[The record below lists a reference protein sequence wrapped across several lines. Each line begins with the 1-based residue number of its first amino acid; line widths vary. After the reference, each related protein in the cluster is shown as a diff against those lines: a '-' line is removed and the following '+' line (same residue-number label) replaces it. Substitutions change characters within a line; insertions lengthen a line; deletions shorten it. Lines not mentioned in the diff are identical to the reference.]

1 MAEVKN
7 SFLASKMNQDLD
19 DRLIPSNEYREA
31 FNIAISQSED
41 SDVGAVE
48 NIRGTLLLESLG
60 NGEVIGYAV
69 DEAKDNLY
77 LFWTSYTD
85 SSNNRLVNHQA
96 SASGSG
102 TDSKVYR
109 YNVGTGNLIV
119 LAEGRWLNF
128 STTHPIY
135 GVNVLENLL
144 FWTDNRNQP
153 RKINTVRASENTQ
166 HYSSEDHVSVA
177 KYSPYQ
183 PLRLYK
189 DYSGTYKTTMKDATS
204 PLLPGGASGANP
216 DYNINYAGDPTYLED
231 KFARLSYRFK
241 FEDGE
246 YSIIAPFTQIVFI
259 PKQDGSFLAGQEDET
274 YKSTVVSFME
284 NKVNFVQAQLPL
296 PAQAQNLASEFKIIE
311 VDILGKESNSN
322 IVSVLDTITVQEIAE
337 VSTSSTVYEYN
348 YQSRKPVKTLPANQA
363 VRVYDKTPVR
373 ALSQEVS
380 GNRIIYGNYI
390 DKHTAP
396 DSLNYQV
403 SANQKLS
410 SGSGYDYAKIEYP
423 EHTVKRNRNYQ
434 VGFILSDRYG
444 RESDVILSS
453 VVNNNTSNGFGAST
467 IYFPYKSSAA
477 GHSSVKD
484 DIGNS
489 LKIQLNEQIRS
500 TLDPL
505 APRFEQATGEPGL
518 YDAVTNPLGWYS
530 YKVVVKQTEQEYY
543 NVYLPGIINGYLNG
557 TEDVGKIAHAALI
570 GDNINKIP
578 RELQEVG
585 PDQTLYAADA
595 VLYPVVENQGTGS
608 SIFNQQ
614 AYPGTEK
621 YPAVTIAD
629 FDQLNKLGQTNNDN
643 HIYSAEDNPLIVR
656 IQTPAP
662 LGETH
667 TNTVEP
673 FLSIVETTPFESN
686 VDIYYETSSTGLIS
700 ELNTAVINGVGA
712 PAQGLSSL
720 GYTHNESQN
729 YDGSGTDAGANDS
742 PFVTIEF
749 WPRFA
754 SGANLYTSSITAF
767 LVEDATGANRT
778 SSFEMTGTGTLTD
791 GYRIKIKENFYYGPN
806 AEVDGL
812 FTFIFAIKNS
822 DDDTSGDVNGLVD
835 GSTTVVLDNI
845 TPGKPPFLGMFAYSQ
860 GLPAGTTITEIV
872 ALDESANTATV
883 TLSESVTLSDGASI
897 TLSAPSFFVRA
908 NGSLTNVNP
917 SINTVNYP
925 SPLYYDFHSANDSP
939 LIAFTGNNGSS
950 KTADRTKDLSWAI
963 VDLGTEPGV
972 QINKV
977 GSIMSILFPN
987 YAKYNLNTNNGVL
1000 WRSQFGYGGGQQEF
1014 SVTLTDAGGGVAS
1027 TNLSFDFR
1035 QGAFGV
1041 GFSTAFD
1048 I

>member
-31 FNIAISQSED
+31 FNVAISQSED

-60 NGEVIGYAV
+60 DGEVIGYAV

-96 SASGSG
+96 SSFGSG
-102 TDSKVYR
+102 TDSKIYR
-109 YNVGTGNLIV
+109 YNVGTSNLIV

-153 RKINTVRASENTQ
+153 RKINTIKASENSQ
-166 HYSSEDHVSVA
+166 HYLNEDNISVA

-183 PLRLYK
+183 PLNLYK
-189 DYSGTYKTTMKDATS
+189 DYNGTYKTTMKDATS
-204 PLLPGGASGANP
+204 PNLPDGSTANP
-216 DYNINYAGDPTYLED
+216 DYNINYAGDPAYLED

-284 NKVNFVQAQLPL
+284 NKVNFIQAQLPL

-311 VDILGKESNSN
+311 IDILGKESNSN
-322 IVSVLDTITVQEIAE
+322 IVSVLDTITVQEVAE
-337 VSTSSTVYEYN
+337 ASTSSTVYEYN

-390 DKHTAP
+390 DKQTSP

-467 IYFPYKSSAA
+467 IYFPYKSGAS
-477 GHSSVKD
+477 GNSSVKD

-489 LKIQLNEQIRS
+489 LKIQVNEQIRS

-505 APRFEQATGEPGL
+505 SPRFDQATGEPGL
-518 YDAVTNPLGWYS
+518 YDATTNPSGWYS
-530 YKVVVKQTEQEYY
+530 YKIVVKQTEQEYY
-543 NVYLPGIINGYLNG
+543 NVYLSGIVDGYLSG
-557 TEDVGKIAHAALI
+557 TTDVGKIAHAALI

-585 PDQTLYAADA
+585 PDQTLYSSDA
-595 VLYPVVENQGTGS
+595 VLYPMVENQGTGS
-608 SIFNQQ
+608 STFNQQ
-614 AYPGTEK
+614 VYPGIEK

-629 FDQLNKLGQTNNDN
+629 FKQLNKLGQGTGTDD
-643 HIYSAEDNPLIVR
+643 HIYNDEDNPLIVR

-662 LGETH
+662 LGETDA
-667 TNTVEP
+667 NSVAP

-700 ELNTAVINGVGA
+700 DLNTAVINGVGA

-720 GYTHNESQN
+720 GHIHNENQN
-729 YDGSGTDAGANDS
+729 YDGSGTNAGAVDS

-767 LVEDATGANRT
+767 LVEDSTGANRT
-778 SSFEMTGTGTLTD
+778 SSFEMTGTGILTD

-806 AEVDGL
+806 AEVDQY

-822 DDDTSGDVNGLVD
+822 DDDTAGDVNGAVQ
-835 GSTTVVLDNI
+835 GSATVVLDNI
-845 TPGKPPFLGMFAYSQ
+845 TPSKPPFLGMRVEGS
-860 GLPAGTTITEIV
+860 GIVAGVTITEIV

-883 TLSESVTLSDGASI
+883 TLSEPVTLTDGQTI
-897 TLSAPSFFVRA
+897 NLNAPSFFIRA
-908 NGSLTNVNP
+908 NGSLTNVDPIINP
-917 SINTVNYP
+917 YNYP
-925 SPLYYDFHSANDSP
+925 QPLYYTFHSAQDSP
-939 LIAFTGNNGSS
+939 LLAFTGKNGSS
-950 KTADRTKDLSWAI
+950 KTSEQTKDLSWAI
-963 VDLGTEPGV
+963 VDPEISGV
-972 QINKV
+972 TVSRV
-977 GSIMSILFPN
+977 GSIMSIEFPN
-987 YAKYNLNTNNGVL
+987 YAKYSLNVNNGVL
-1000 WRSQFGYGGGQQEF
+1000 WRPIWGYGGGQQEF